1 MKVVHKDQTE
11 RFKNSENCIAIEYP
25 LADKEINTRNILGAK
40 SVIIVNTGNGK
51 GKTTAAL
58 GAAMRAVGEG
68 KRVLMI
74 QFIKGPWKSGEDIFL
89 PKFQIVKTGKGFVG
103 ILGDK
108 LPIEEHQKAAE
119 DGLALAKKEIISG
132 NWDLIILDEINNALG
147 LKLLKL
153 EDVADFIE
161 RFPKDKHLILTG
173 RDAPPELIERADI
186 VTEMREIKHV
196 FTEGVKAKRGIEY

>member
-1 MKVVHKDQTE
+1 M
-11 RFKNSENCIAIEYP
+11 
-25 LADKEINTRNILGAK
+25 
-40 SVIIVNTGNGK
+40 IIVNTGDGK

-68 KRVLMI
+68 RRVLMI

-89 PKFQIVKTGKGFVG
+89 EKFSIFNSQFSIVKTGKGFVG

-108 LPIEEHQKAAE
+108 LPIDEHQKAAE

-132 NWDLIILDEINNALG
+132 NLDLVILDEINNALE

-153 EDVADFIE
+153 EDVMDFVE
-161 RFPKDKHLILTG
+161 RFPKEKHLILTG
-173 RDAPPELIERADI
+173 RDAPSELIERADI
-186 VTEMREIKHV
+186 VTEMREVKHI
-196 FTEGVKAKRGIEY
+196 FTEGVKAKRGVEY